1 MEIDAALGK
10 LPGVQNA
17 AAVPLRRP
25 DGSVARI
32 VGFVQ
37 PASGDAQ
44 SSFLPQDWKASL
56 GEALPP
62 YMIPSELI
70 PRQTLPVS
78 VNFKIDRAKLAQD
91 YRDMQLNPIRH
102 PEGKLNG

>member
-1 MEIDAALGK
+1 M
-10 LPGVQNA
+10 PPVT
-17 AAVPLRRP
+17 P
-25 DGSVARI
+25 DGSAARI

-37 PASGDAQ
+37 PASGEEQ
-44 SSFLPQDWKASL
+44 LPLQDWKAHL
-56 GEALPP
+56 EEGLPP

-91 YRDMQLNPIRH
+91 YRDMQRDPKLAPSGRT
-102 PEGKLNG
+102 EG